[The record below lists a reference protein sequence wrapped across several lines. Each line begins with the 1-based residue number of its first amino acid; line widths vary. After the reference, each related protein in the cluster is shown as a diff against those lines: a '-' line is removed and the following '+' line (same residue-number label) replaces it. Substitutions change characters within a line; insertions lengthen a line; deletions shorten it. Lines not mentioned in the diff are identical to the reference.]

1 MFHTKVNKKYE
12 IFAMANL
19 SSKTTGVIGAI
30 IWVSAGEFEGKKS
43 VHGARI
49 KVVEG
54 TTMAASGLTDAAV
67 VTIADVPELKH
78 GKLKKK
84 TMVLVTAF
92 INLNK
97 AVLLSYWKGKID
109 TAELTSQ
116 LKPVS
121 GS

>member
-1 MFHTKVNKKYE
+1 MFLDQVRKRC
-12 IFAMANL
+12 IGMARGFVVLDENL
-19 SSKTTGVIGAI
+19 Y
-30 IWVSAGEFEGKKS
+30 
-43 VHGARI
+43 
-49 KVVEG
+49 
-54 TTMAASGLTDAAV
+54 
-67 VTIADVPELKH
+67 ELKDSLE
-78 GKLKKK
+78 KQNKK

-97 AVLLSYWKGKID
+97 AALLSYWKGKID

>member
-1 MFHTKVNKKYE
+1 MT
-12 IFAMANL
+12 
-19 SSKTTGVIGAI
+19 
-30 IWVSAGEFEGKKS
+30 
-43 VHGARI
+43 
-49 KVVEG
+49 
-54 TTMAASGLTDAAV
+54 ASGLTDAAV
-67 VTIADVPELKH
+67 VT
-78 GKLKKK
+78 KKK

-97 AVLLSYWKGKID
+97 AALLSYWKGKID